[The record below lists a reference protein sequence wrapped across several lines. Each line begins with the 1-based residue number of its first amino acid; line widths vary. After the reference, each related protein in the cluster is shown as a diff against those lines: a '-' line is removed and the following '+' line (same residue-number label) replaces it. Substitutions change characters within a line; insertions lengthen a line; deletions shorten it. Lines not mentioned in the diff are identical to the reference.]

1 MRSSLR
7 TGLSTFL
14 AGFML
19 TMSQAGNAVT
29 VAEMPLFIAAGVTP
43 NVMLV
48 VDNSG
53 SMNSIIWAEAFDSAQ
68 LYPDWSPMIDHDC
81 NPGTA
86 LREAWSPTDGN
97 VNRSTLVSGNYRGT
111 CSGSTNTAPTC
122 AAGTTRGRSADGTV
136 TKCLILPDPVGGGST
151 RYQGN
156 YLNYLFETYAGGTNL
171 TAGQIPNDYR
181 MNVARNVAT
190 NVVNDNSNLRLGLT
204 RFNTDAG
211 GQVIQNCG
219 ATTAALNTSIAGLTA
234 TTWTPLAETLY
245 EVTRYFRGMGS
256 QYNTGVT
263 YTSPIEYR
271 CQKSFVIV
279 ITDGYP
285 TQDASFPTNDDADE
299 ADTSRSLPN
308 WDNLAPTTLASD
320 YPNFPQYS
328 DGFVTGASTAEGDSL
343 YLDDMAKFAYDIDM
357 RTGLDATSKS
367 FDDPDD
373 PRQNLVT
380 YTVGFTAA
388 NQMLADAA
396 EYGTGSYYQA
406 NDEASLTIALQ
417 AALADI
423 AKRTGSAASV
433 ATNSTRLASDTFIY
447 QARFSSKDWGGQLL
461 AYPIGA
467 NGDIANLED
476 GEEVPSLELDDGTTR
491 TGWNAA
497 NEMPAAADRNIYT
510 YDPSAAAGSRG
521 REFTWATLT
530 AAQQT
535 ELNTDVFGTVDG
547 KGENRLQ
554 YLRGD
559 RANESP
565 NGVQFRPRSS
575 VLGDIVNSDP
585 TYVGQQNYGYDVLSG
600 SEGSSYLSYRESS
613 AYTSRTPMVY
623 VAAND
628 GMLHGFNAETGVEV
642 MAYMPNAVYPELSAL
657 THQSFNTN
665 HQLINDGAPRAMDAY
680 IDGSWRT
687 ILVGSLGGGGKGV
700 YALDVS
706 DPDNFSADD
715 VMWEFTSADD
725 ADMGVAIPSPTI
737 ARLANDQW
745 VAIVANGY
753 NSAGSARLFVLDLET
768 GAVIREID
776 TGVGGDNG
784 LSNPAPVDVD
794 ADRIT
799 DFVYAGDLRGN
810 MWKFDLS
817 SSNPASWGVA
827 FEVGGVPAPLY
838 TACSSDPCDGS
849 NYQPITARPEVGIS
863 PPAGYFVYFG
873 TGRYFAEGDNGVGT
887 GANTV
892 YAIRDTN
899 EKGATTLVLPMP
911 GRSGLVQQEV
921 LYEDVINFDGNI
933 EGIRVTTNNP
943 IDDDDDGWYLDLPT
957 SGERQVS
964 TPILRAGRIIFTTVI
979 PSGDECSAGGDSWLM
994 ELDALSGSRLDTSPF
1009 DLNRDFAFD
1018 IDDFVPLDPSNPDSP
1033 LVAVSGRKSK
1043 EGIIKTP
1050 GIISGCA
1057 PGNIECKYASG
1068 SKGKIDTTIEN
1079 AGNQKGRLS
1088 WREIQ

>member
-7 TGLSTFL
+7 TGMSTFL
-14 AGFML
+14 AAFLL
-19 TMSQAGNAVT
+19 TMSQAGNAVSI
-29 VAEMPLFIAAGVTP
+29 AQMPLFIAAGVTP

-53 SMNSIIWAEAFDSAQ
+53 SMNNIIWATGFNPSVT
-68 LYPDWSPMIDHDC
+68 YPGWGWS
-81 NPGTA
+81 
-86 LREAWSPTDGN
+86 STDGN
-97 VNRSTLVSGNYRGT
+97 IYHSDLARGT
-111 CSGSTNTAPTC
+111 CAVGWV
-122 AAGTTRGRSADGTV
+122 RGRNSAGV
-136 TKCLILPDPVGGGST
+136 TKCMVLPDPVGGRNT
-151 RYQGN
+151 RYSGN
-156 YLNYLFETYAGGTNL
+156 YLNYLFQTYANNTNL
-171 TAGQIPNDYR
+171 TGGQIPNTYR
-181 MNVARNVAT
+181 MAVARNVAT
-190 NVVNDNSNLRLGLT
+190 QVVNDNANLRLGLT

-211 GQVIQNCG
+211 GQIVQNCG
-219 ATTAALNTSIAGLTA
+219 ATTAALNTSIAALSA

-245 EVTRYFRGMGS
+245 EVTRYFRGLKS
-256 QYNTGVT
+256 EYNGNVY
-263 YTSPIEYR
+263 YTSPIRYR

-285 TQDASFPTNDDADE
+285 TQDDSFPNNDPADV
-299 ADTSRSLPN
+299 ADTSRALPN

-328 DGFVTGASTAEGDSL
+328 DGFKTGASTDEGNTL

-357 RTGLDATSKS
+357 RTGNDDTGKS

-396 EYGTGSYYQA
+396 QYGTGRYYQA
-406 NDEASLTIALQ
+406 NDQASLTIALQ

-423 AKRTGSAASV
+423 ARRTGSAASV

-461 AYPIGA
+461 AYPIGDD
-467 NGDIANLED
+467 GSIANLEE
-476 GEEVPSLELDDGTTR
+476 GESVPSLDLGNGNTR

-497 NEMPAAADRNIYT
+497 ELMPAAGDRNIYT
-510 YDPSAAAGSRG
+510 YDPSAALGSRG
-521 REFTWATLT
+521 RVFAWANLT
-530 AAQQT
+530 AGQQA
-535 ELNTDVFGTVDG
+535 ELNKNVFGTADG
-547 KGENRLQ
+547 NGANRLL

-559 RANESP
+559 RSNEAP
-565 NGVQFRPRSS
+565 NGVAFRPRSS

-585 TYVGQQNYGYDVLSG
+585 TYVGQQNYGFDVLPG
-600 SEGSSYLSYRESS
+600 TEGSSYLTFRESA
-613 AYTSRTPMVY
+613 AYTGRTPTVY

-628 GMLHGFNAETGVEV
+628 GMLHGFNAETGVEL
-642 MAYMPNAVYPELSAL
+642 MAYMPNAVYPQLSAL
-657 THQSFNTN
+657 THSSFNTN
-665 HQLINDGAPRAMDAY
+665 HRLINDGAPRAMDAY

-687 ILVGSLGGGGKGV
+687 ILLGSLGGGGKGI
-700 YALDVS
+700 YALNVTAPGS
-706 DPDNFSADD
+706 FSAGN

-725 ADMGVAIPSPTI
+725 SNMGVAIPSPTI
-737 ARLANDQW
+737 ARLANDKW

-753 NSAGSARLFVLDLET
+753 NSGGNAELFVLDLKT
-768 GAVIREID
+768 GAIIREID

-784 LSNPAPVDVD
+784 LSNPTPVDVD

-799 DFVYAGDLRGN
+799 DFVYAGDLKGN

-817 SSNPASWGVA
+817 SSNPADWHVA
-827 FEVGGVPAPLY
+827 FSSGGAPAPLY
-838 TACSSDPCDGS
+838 TACSSDPCTAG
-849 NYQPITARPEVGIS
+849 NRQPITARPEVGIS

-873 TGRYFAEGDNGVGT
+873 TGRYFADGDNGVGT

-892 YAIRDTN
+892 YAIRDKN
-899 EKGATTLVLPMP
+899 EKGATTLVLPAA
-911 GRSGLVQQEV
+911 GRSTLVKQEV
-921 LYEDVINFDGNI
+921 LNEQVINFDGHI
-933 EGIRVTTNNP
+933 EGIRVTTNNV
-943 IDDDDDGWYLDLPT
+943 IEDDDDGWYLDLPT

-979 PSGDECSAGGDSWLM
+979 PSGDQCSAGGDSWLM
-994 ELDALSGSRLDTSPF
+994 ELDALSGSRLESSPF

-1018 IDDFVPLDPSNPDSP
+1018 VEDFVHLDPNDPDSP
-1033 LVAVSGRKSK
+1033 LVAASGRKSK

-1050 GIISGCA
+1050 GIISSCGA
-1057 PGNIECKYASG
+1057 GNIECKYASG

>member
-7 TGLSTFL
+7 TAMSTFL
-14 AGFML
+14 AGFLL
-19 TMSQAGNAVT
+19 TMSQAGNAVSI
-29 VAEMPLFIAAGVTP
+29 AEMPLFISAGVTP

-53 SMNSIIWAEAFDSAQ
+53 SMDNIIWAPGFDSSVI
-68 LYPDWSPMIDHDC
+68 YPSWGWS
-81 NPGTA
+81 A
-86 LREAWSPTDGN
+86 TDGN
-97 VNRSTLVSGNYRGT
+97 VYHSSLARSTCASGWV
-111 CSGSTNTAPTC
+111 
-122 AAGTTRGRSADGTV
+122 RGRNLLGTV
-136 TKCLILPDPVGGGST
+136 TKCLKLPDPVGGRDT
-151 RYQGN
+151 RYSGN
-156 YLNYLFETYAGGTNL
+156 YLNYLFQTYANNTDL
-171 TAGQIPNDYR
+171 TGGQIPNTHR
-181 MNVARNVAT
+181 MAVARNVAT
-190 NVVNDNSNLRLGLT
+190 QVVNDNANLRLGLT

-211 GQVIQNCG
+211 GRVIQNCG
-219 ATTAALNTSIAGLTA
+219 ASTSAITTSIAGLTA

-245 EVTRYFRGMGS
+245 EVTRYFRGMSS
-256 QYNTGVT
+256 QYNSGVS
-263 YTSPIEYR
+263 YTSPIRYR
-271 CQKSFVIV
+271 CQKNFVIV

-285 TQDASFPTNDDADE
+285 TQDETFPKNDPADV
-299 ADTSRSLPN
+299 ADTTRALPN
-308 WDNLAPTTLASD
+308 WDNLAPATLASD

-328 DGFVTGASTAEGDSL
+328 DGFVTGASTDEGDSL
-343 YLDDMAKFAYDIDM
+343 YLDDLAKFAYDIDM
-357 RTGLDATSKS
+357 RTGLDDTGKS
-367 FDDPDD
+367 FDDPDN

-396 EYGTGSYYQA
+396 EYGTGRYYQA
-406 NDEASLTIALQ
+406 NDQESLTIALQ

-423 AKRTGSAASV
+423 ARRTGSAASV

-467 NGDIANLED
+467 DGSIANLED
-476 GEEVPSLELDDGTTR
+476 GEEVPSLDLGDGTTR

-497 NEMPAAADRNIYT
+497 NEMPDPAERNIYT
-510 YDPSAAAGSRG
+510 YNPAAAAGSRG
-521 REFTWATLT
+521 RDFEWASLT
-530 AAQQT
+530 AGQQA
-535 ELNTDVFGTVDG
+535 ELNKDVFGTVDANG
-547 KGENRLQ
+547 ANRLQ

-559 RANESP
+559 RSNEAPS
-565 NGVQFRPRSS
+565 GVQFRPRSS

-585 TYVGQQNYGYDVLSG
+585 TYAGIQNYGFDLLPG
-600 SEGSSYLSYRESS
+600 SEGTSYVTYRDSASYKN
-613 AYTSRTPMVY
+613 RTPTVY

-628 GMLHGFNAETGVEV
+628 GMLHGFNATTGVEM

-657 THQSFNTN
+657 THLSFNTN

-680 IDGSWRT
+680 IGGSWRT
-687 ILVGSLGGGGKGV
+687 ILLGSLGGGGKGV

-706 DPDNFSADD
+706 DPDGFSASD

-725 ADMGVAIPSPTI
+725 ANMGVAIPNPTI
-737 ARLANDQW
+737 ARLANNKW

-753 NSAGSARLFVLDLET
+753 NSGGNAKLFILDLET

-776 TGVGGDNG
+776 TGVSGDNG
-784 LSNPAPVDVD
+784 LSTPAPVDVD

-810 MWKFDLS
+810 MWKFDLT
-817 SSNPASWGVA
+817 SSNPASWNVA
-827 FEVGGVPAPLY
+827 FSSGGVPAPLY
-838 TACSSDPCDGS
+838 TACSSDPCTGA

-873 TGRYFAEGDNGVGT
+873 TGRYFADGDNGIGT

-899 EKGATTLVLPMP
+899 EKGATTLVLPTA
-911 GRSGLVQQEV
+911 GRSALVRQEV
-921 LYEDVINFDGNI
+921 LNEQLINFDGQV
-933 EGIRVTTNNP
+933 EGVRVTTNNP
-943 IDDDDDGWYLDLPT
+943 IENDDDGWYIDLPT

-964 TPILRAGRIIFTTVI
+964 TPILRGGKIIFTTVI
-979 PSGDECSAGGDSWLM
+979 PSGDECSAGGESWLM
-994 ELDALSGSRLDTSPF
+994 ELDALSGSRLAASPF

-1018 IDDFVPLDPSNPDSP
+1018 IEDFVHLDPNDPDSP

-1050 GIISGCA
+1050 GIIGSCG
-1057 PGNIECKYASG
+1057 PSNIECKYASG

-1079 AGNQKGRLS
+1079 AGNQKGRQS

>member
-7 TGLSTFL
+7 TGVSTFL
-14 AGFML
+14 VGFLL

-29 VAEMPLFIAAGVTP
+29 VAQMPLFIAAGVTP

-53 SMNSIIWAEAFDSAQ
+53 SMNSIIWAAGFDSTQ
-68 LYPDWSPMIDHDC
+68 TYPDWSPMIDHDC

-86 LREAWSPTDGN
+86 LREAWSATDGN
-97 VNRSTLVSGNYRGT
+97 INRSTLVSSNYRGT
-111 CSGSTNTAPTC
+111 CGGSTNTAPTC
-122 AAGTTRGRSADGTV
+122 AAGSTRGRNAAGTV
-136 TKCLILPDPVGGGST
+136 TKCLILPDPVGGGAT

-171 TAGQIPNDYR
+171 TGGQIPNTYR
-181 MNVARNVAT
+181 MAVARDVAT

-219 ATTAALNTSIAGLTA
+219 ATTAALNTSIAGLAA

-245 EVTRYFRGMGS
+245 EVTRYFRGMSS
-256 QYNTGVT
+256 QYNAGVN
-263 YTSPIEYR
+263 YTSPIRYR

-285 TQDASFPTNDDADE
+285 TQDETFPNDDPADD
-299 ADTSRSLPN
+299 ADTSRALPN
-308 WDNLAPTTLASD
+308 WDNLAPATLASD

-328 DGFVTGASTAEGDSL
+328 DGFVTGASTDEGDSL

-357 RTGLDATSKS
+357 RTGNDDTGKS

-396 EYGTGSYYQA
+396 EYGTGRYYQA
-406 NDEASLTIALQ
+406 NDQDSLTIALQ

-423 AKRTGSAASV
+423 ARRTGSAASV

-461 AYPIGA
+461 AYPIGY
-467 NGDIANLED
+467 NGSIANLED
-476 GEEVPSLELDDGTTR
+476 DEEVPSLDLGDGTTR

-510 YDPSAAAGSRG
+510 YNPAAAAGSRG
-521 REFTWATLT
+521 REFEWASLT
-530 AAQQT
+530 AGQQAA
-535 ELNTDVFGTVDG
+535 LNTDVFGTVDNEG
-547 KGENRLQ
+547 ANRLL

-559 RANESP
+559 RSNEAP
-565 NGVQFRPRSS
+565 NGVAFRPRSS

-585 TYVGQQNYGYDVLSG
+585 TYAGQQNYGYDVLPG
-600 SEGSSYLSYRESS
+600 GEGSSYLTYREST
-613 AYTSRTPMVY
+613 AFTGRTPVVY

-628 GMLHGFNAETGVEV
+628 GMLHGFNAETGVEM
-642 MAYMPNAVYPELSAL
+642 MAYMPNAVYPKLSAL
-657 THQSFNTN
+657 THLSFNTN

-680 IDGSWRT
+680 IGGSWRT
-687 ILVGSLGGGGKGV
+687 ILVGSLGGGGRGV

-706 DPDNFSADD
+706 DPDNFSASD
-715 VMWEFTSADD
+715 VMWEFSSADD
-725 ADMGVAIPSPTI
+725 SNMGVAIPSPTI
-737 ARLANDQW
+737 ARLANGKW
-745 VAIVANGY
+745 AAIVANGY
-753 NSAGSARLFVLDLET
+753 NSGGNAKLFLLDLAN
-768 GAVIREID
+768 GSIIREID

-784 LSNPAPVDVD
+784 LSNPTPVDVD
-794 ADRIT
+794 GDRIT
-799 DFVYAGDLRGN
+799 DYVYAGDLKGN
-810 MWKFDLS
+810 MWKFDLT
-817 SSNPASWGVA
+817 SSNAASWDVA
-827 FEVGGVPAPLY
+827 FSSGGVPAPLY
-838 TACSSDPCDGS
+838 TACSSDPCTAG
-849 NYQPITARPEVGIS
+849 NRQPITARPEVGIS

-873 TGRYFAEGDNGVGT
+873 TGRYFADGDNGVGT
-887 GANTV
+887 GANTF

-899 EKGATTLVLPMP
+899 EKGATSLVLPAA

-921 LYEDVINFDGNI
+921 IYEAVKNFDGNI
-933 EGIRVTTNNP
+933 EGVRVTTNNM

-964 TPILRAGRIIFTTVI
+964 TPILRAGKIIFTTVI

-994 ELDALSGSRLDTSPF
+994 ELDALSGSRLAASPF
-1009 DLNRDFAFD
+1009 DLNRDHAFD
-1018 IDDFVPLDPSNPDSP
+1018 IEDFVNLDPNDPDSP
-1033 LVAVSGRKSK
+1033 MVAVSGRKSK

-1050 GIISGCA
+1050 GIIGGCA
-1057 PGNIECKYASG
+1057 AGNIECKYASG
-1068 SKGKIDTTIEN
+1068 SKGRIDTTIEN
-1079 AGNQKGRLS
+1079 AGNQKGRQS

>member
-7 TGLSTFL
+7 TGMSTFL
-14 AGFML
+14 AGFLL

-29 VAEMPLFIAAGVTP
+29 IAQMPLFIAAGVTP

-53 SMNSIIWAEAFDSAQ
+53 SMNGIIWATGFDSTQ
-68 LYPDWSPMIDHDC
+68 DYPNWSFVNNGNSAWTSDTGSVYFSSMVSSTWRTSGSGTDC
-81 NPGTA
+81 NAG
-86 LREAWSPTDGN
+86 WS
-97 VNRSTLVSGNYRGT
+97 
-111 CSGSTNTAPTC
+111 
-122 AAGTTRGRSADGTV
+122 RGRKSDGTI
-136 TKCLILPDPVGGGST
+136 KCLKLPDPVGGSNT
-151 RYQGN
+151 RYLGN
-156 YLNYLFETYAGGTNL
+156 YLNYLFQTYAHNTNL
-171 TAGQIPNDYR
+171 TGGQIPNTYR
-181 MNVARNVAT
+181 MAVARNVAT

-211 GQVIQNCG
+211 GQVLQNCG
-219 ATTAALNTSIAGLTA
+219 ATTSALNTSIAGLTA

-245 EVTRYFRGMGS
+245 EVTRYFRGLAS
-256 QYNTGVT
+256 QYNSGVA
-263 YTSPIEYR
+263 YTSPILYR

-285 TQDASFPTNDDADE
+285 TQDETFPNNDPADV

-308 WDNLAPTTLASD
+308 WDKLAPATLASD

-328 DGFVTGASTAEGDSL
+328 DGFVTGAATDEGDSL
-343 YLDDMAKFAYDIDM
+343 YLDDIAKFAHDIDM
-357 RTGLDATSKS
+357 RTGPDATSRS
-367 FDDPDD
+367 FDDPDY
-373 PRQNLVT
+373 PQQNLVT

-396 EYGTGSYYQA
+396 EYGTGAYYQA
-406 NDEASLTIALQ
+406 NDEDSLTVALQ

-423 AKRTGSAASV
+423 ARRTGSAASV

-461 AYPIGA
+461 AYPIGS

-476 GEEVPSLELDDGTTR
+476 GEEVPSLELDDGSTR

-497 NEMPAAADRNIYT
+497 NELPDAGDRNIYT
-510 YDPSAAAGSRG
+510 YDPTAAAGSRG
-521 REFTWATLT
+521 REFAWASLT
-530 AAQQT
+530 ATQQAA
-535 ELNTDVFGTVDG
+535 LNTDVFGTPDG
-547 KGENRLQ
+547 NGEARLW

-559 RANESP
+559 RSNESP

-585 TYVGQQNYGYDVLSG
+585 TYVGQQNYGYDVLAG
-600 SEGSSYLSYRESS
+600 SEGSSYLTYRESS
-613 AYTSRTPMVY
+613 GFTNRTPMVY

-628 GMLHGFNAETGVEV
+628 GMLHGFNAETGVEL
-642 MAYMPNAVYPELSAL
+642 MAYMPNAVYPQLSAL
-657 THQSFNTN
+657 THLSFNTS
-665 HQLINDGAPRAMDAY
+665 HRLINDGAPRAMDAY
-680 IDGSWRT
+680 ISGGWRT

-700 YALDVS
+700 YALDVT
-706 DPDNFSADD
+706 DPENFSADD

-725 ADMGVAIPSPTI
+725 SNMGVAIPSPTI
-737 ARLANDQW
+737 ARLANGKW
-745 VAIVANGY
+745 GAIVANGY
-753 NSAGSARLFVLDLET
+753 NSGGNAKLFVLDLET
-768 GAVIREID
+768 GAIIREID
-776 TGVGGDNG
+776 TGVSGDNG
-784 LSNPAPVDVD
+784 LSNPTPVDVD

-799 DFVYAGDLRGN
+799 DYVYAGDLQGN
-810 MWKFDLS
+810 MWKFDLTS
-817 SSNPASWGVA
+817 STPANWAVA
-827 FEVGGVPAPLY
+827 FQSGGVPAPLY
-838 TACSSDPCDGS
+838 TACSSDPCTS
-849 NYQPITARPEVGIS
+849 TNRQPITARPEVGIS

-899 EKGATTLVLPMP
+899 EKGATTLVLPTA
-911 GRSGLVQQEV
+911 GRSALVQQEV
-921 LYEDVINFDGNI
+921 LYEDVVDFDGNI

-943 IDDDDDGWYLDLPT
+943 IEDDDDGWYLDLPT

-979 PSGDECSAGGDSWLM
+979 PSGDECSAGGESWLM
-994 ELDALSGSRLDTSPF
+994 ELDALSGSRLGTSPF

-1018 IDDFVPLDPSNPDSP
+1018 IEDYVPLDPDDPDSP
-1033 LVAVSGRKSK
+1033 LVPVSGRQSK

-1050 GIISGCA
+1050 GIISGCGA
-1057 PGNIECKYASG
+1057 STIECKYASG